1 MPTLANAL
9 PADPEPALPEP
20 ADLEPALPEAKVEAD
35 FEDAFRGAPHRLLD
49 VGHSRLAY
57 WKFGRGPDL
66 VFVHGWPLHAATFR
80 RILPYLAG
88 GFTCHLVDLPG
99 TGQTQSDA
107 GAPINLVAHAATIRA
122 AVDRLGLRSYALL
135 AHDSGGFIAR
145 AVAAD
150 DPRVRGLVLGNTEIP
165 GHTPPL
171 VAMYAMM
178 ARLPGGSRLIRLLM
192 RSRWIRE
199 SRLGFRGC
207 FRDLG
212 ALGGAFHD
220 FFVAPLLADGPAG
233 DGQMQLLRT
242 LEKEHIAQ
250 LRDIHGRIRV
260 PVLLIW
266 GEDDPFFPLDRARP
280 MLGQLGGG
288 ARLEIIPGAKLFA
301 HEDHPGEFA
310 GLARPFLS
318 SLG

>member
-9 PADPEPALPEP
+9 PADLAPALR
-20 ADLEPALPEAKVEAD
+20 EAD
-35 FEDAFRGAPHRLLD
+35 FEDAFRRAPHQFLD

-57 WKFGRGPDL
+57 WKFGSGPDL

-80 RILPYLAG
+80 RILPYLAD

-107 GAPINLVAHAATIRA
+107 GAPIDLMAHAATVRA
-122 AVDRLGLRSYALL
+122 AVDLLGLRSYALL

-145 AVAAD
+145 AVAAGD
-150 DPRVRGLVLGNTEIP
+150 SRVRGLVLGNTEIP
-165 GHTPPL
+165 DYMPAL
-171 VAMYAMM
+171 VAMYARMV
-178 ARLPGGSRLIRLLM
+178 RLPGGSRLLRLLM

-199 SRLGFRGC
+199 SALGFRGC
-207 FRDLG
+207 FRDMD

-220 FFVAPLLADGPAG
+220 FFVAPVLAG
-233 DGQMQLLRT
+233 DAEGQMQLLRT
-242 LEKEHIAQ
+242 LKREDFAQ
-250 LRDIHGRIRV
+250 LRDIHGRIQA

-280 MLGQLGGG
+280 MLGQFGGG
-288 ARLEIIPGAKLFA
+288 ARLEVIQGAKLFA